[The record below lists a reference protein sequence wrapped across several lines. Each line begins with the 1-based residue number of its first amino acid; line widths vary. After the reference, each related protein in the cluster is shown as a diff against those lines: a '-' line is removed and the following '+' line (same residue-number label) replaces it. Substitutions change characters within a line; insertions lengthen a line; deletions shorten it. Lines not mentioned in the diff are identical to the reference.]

1 MKNASRRNDLSFLPN
16 LLTTGNLLSGAASL
30 YFALQGEFLWA
41 GMCIYLGMVM
51 DVLDG
56 FTAQRLGIATPF
68 GIEYD
73 SLADFL
79 TFGVAP
85 AFLAYRYALTPL
97 DEWGWVSGA
106 AYMTATALR
115 LARFNA
121 YGLSTPSD
129 KTYFQGLP
137 SPAAA
142 GVLVGTLSVLQPP
155 LPRPAAIAL
164 ALLPCALGV
173 LMISRVPFPHMQYLY
188 RRLASLLGPLHLLGL
203 AVAGILLLFH
213 PRPFL
218 ALLFGSYAL
227 SGLFRYLIRRL
238 RTQPSQGDRGKEK
251 REEGPS

>member
-1 MKNASRRNDLSFLPN
+1 MKARNRREDLTFLPH

-30 YFALQGEFLWA
+30 YFALQGQYVLA

-68 GIEYD
+68 GVEYD

-97 DEWGWVSGA
+97 EEWGWVSGA

-115 LARFNA
+115 LARFNV
-121 YGLSTPSD
+121 YGLSAPSD

-142 GVLVGTLSVLQPP
+142 GVLVGVLAVLQPP
-155 LPRPAAIAL
+155 LSPPATWAL
-164 ALLPCALGV
+164 ALLSCLLGV

-188 RRLASLLGPLHLLGL
+188 RRLAALLGPLHLLGL

-218 ALLFGSYAL
+218 AILFGGYAL
-227 SGLFRYLIRRL
+227 LGLLRELMRRL
-238 RTQPSQGDRGKEK
+238 RPRKPSQPQEK
-251 REEGPS
+251 EEGTS

>member
-1 MKNASRRNDLSFLPN
+1 MKARNRREDLTFLPH

-30 YFALQGEFLWA
+30 YFALQGQYVLA
-41 GMCIYLGMVM
+41 GMCIYLGMVL

-68 GIEYD
+68 GVEYD

-85 AFLAYRYALTPL
+85 AFLAYRYALAPL
-97 DEWGWVSGA
+97 AEWGWVSGA

-115 LARFNA
+115 LARFNV
-121 YGLSTPSD
+121 YGLSAPSD

-142 GVLVGTLSVLQPP
+142 GVLVGVLAVLQPP
-155 LPRPAAIAL
+155 LSRPATSAL

-188 RRLASLLGPLHLLGL
+188 RRMAAVLGPLHLLGL
-203 AVAGILLLFH
+203 AVAGILLIFR

-218 ALLFGSYAL
+218 AVLFGGYAL
-227 SGLFRYLIRRL
+227 LGLLRELMHRL
-238 RTQPSQGDRGKEK
+238 RSQSTSQPK
-251 REEGPS
+251 R